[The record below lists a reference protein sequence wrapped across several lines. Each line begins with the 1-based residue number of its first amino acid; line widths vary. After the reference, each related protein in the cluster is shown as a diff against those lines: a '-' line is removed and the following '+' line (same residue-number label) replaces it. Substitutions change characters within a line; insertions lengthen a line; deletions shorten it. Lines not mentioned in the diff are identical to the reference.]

1 MFGMKVNEQITLK
14 ILEAHDTEALFNL
27 VNRSRNSLREW
38 LPWVDAT
45 EQPSDTRAFIK
56 RGLLQFADGNGF
68 QCGIWYEGTLVGVI
82 GLHEIN
88 HMHRKTSLG
97 YYLDKRI

>member
-88 HMHRKTSLG
+88 HMHRKNFIRVLF
-97 YYLDKRI
+97 R

>member
-14 ILEAHDTEALFNL
+14 ILDAYDTEALFNL

-45 EQPSDTRAFIK
+45 EQPQIRVRLLKEDFCNLLMVMDFSVAFGMK
-56 RGLLQFADGNGF
+56 ER
-68 QCGIWYEGTLVGVI
+68 
-82 GLHEIN
+82 
-88 HMHRKTSLG
+88 
-97 YYLDKRI
+97 

>member
-1 MFGMKVNEQITLK
+1 MNEQIILK

-27 VNRSRNSLREW
+27 VNGSRNSLREW

-45 EQPSDTRAFIK
+45 EQPSNTRAFLE
-56 RGLLQFADGNGF
+56 RTLQFADGNGF

-97 YYLDKRI
+97 YYLDKQFEVMGL

>member
-45 EQPSDTRAFIK
+45 EQRVHLLKEDFCNLLMVMDFSVAFGMK
-56 RGLLQFADGNGF
+56 ER
-68 QCGIWYEGTLVGVI
+68 
-82 GLHEIN
+82 
-88 HMHRKTSLG
+88 
-97 YYLDKRI
+97 